1 MACREGAR
9 KPLRRNGSY
18 VPYND
23 TAKTLHFVTY
33 HVTKRNVLTPFPEI
47 SAAST
52 PTLPVV
58 PLAGAPPPPARTI
71 APPVP
76 FRLPSGYSPPTMPAI
91 TVNDRVT
98 IPDSAI
104 ETKAV
109 RSSGP
114 GGQNVNKLATK
125 IQMWIALDQVQGFI
139 YDDLARVRTFLK
151 SRLDADGRLL
161 VMSQET
167 RDQAQNRED
176 CASKAA
182 DLIRAALVR
191 PKVRRKT
198 KPSRASKQR
207 RIEAKRLHSD
217 RIRNRRIDE

>member
-1 MACREGAR
+1 MA
-9 KPLRRNGSY
+9 
-18 VPYND
+18 
-23 TAKTLHFVTY
+23 
-33 HVTKRNVLTPFPEI
+33 
-47 SAAST
+47 
-52 PTLPVV
+52 
-58 PLAGAPPPPARTI
+58 
-71 APPVP
+71 
-76 FRLPSGYSPPTMPAI
+76 AI
-91 TVNDRVT
+91 IVNDRVVV
-98 IPDSAI
+98 PESAI

-125 IQMWIALDQVQGFI
+125 IQMWIDLGQVRGFI
-139 YDDLARVRTFLK
+139 FDDLARVRAFLK

-182 DLIRAALVR
+182 DLIRAALIR

-198 KPSRASKQR
+198 KPSRASRQR
-207 RIEAKRLHSD
+207 RVDAKRRHAEKLRD
-217 RIRNRRIDE
+217 RRVEE